1 MHKLQVLLLVVC
13 VAVGPSLAQITF
25 SRSWVP
31 QGKRSGGGGPDGP
44 EGPAHVRDCRD
55 VTVTA
60 LAQVAAHVSDMME
73 EVKSLRPTYTKS
85 PEVMMHKLQVLLLV
99 VCVAVGPSL
108 AQITFS
114 RSWVPQGKR
123 SGVAG
128 ALMAPE
134 GPAHLGESC
143 HGAYVEALMQVAAVV
158 NVSFIM
164 PVQTDGPE
172 DYKANYKTLK
182 RKLKLL
188 IYENE
193 CFQEELRKAQRA
205 LLRVRRDKSFLLD
218 RLLQYHRGPDSSS
231 DSEQTEESD
240 TENDAKLDT
249 KSCRK
254 RLSLEGSGGGSNSS
268 QGPLGKPPLKKKKS
282 SSNSSSSSKSSKQG
296 SKQWGYGTQACR
308 KQLTLWV
315 FTCTAPTRRPGMG
328 GSTGVAHTSDGQLSR
343 EEVERRL
350 AARQPMND
358 FTTTVSLT
366 LPNQLF
372 SDNIMEGDFME
383 EEVETSPSY
392 VEEDV
397 TVDYD

>member
-1 MHKLQVLLLVVC
+1 
-13 VAVGPSLAQITF
+13 
-25 SRSWVP
+25 
-31 QGKRSGGGGPDGP
+31 
-44 EGPAHVRDCRD
+44 
-55 VTVTA
+55 
-60 LAQVAAHVSDMME
+60 
-73 EVKSLRPTYTKS
+73 
-85 PEVMMHKLQVLLLV
+85 
-99 VCVAVGPSL
+99 
-108 AQITFS
+108 
-114 RSWVPQGKR
+114 
-123 SGVAG
+123 
-128 ALMAPE
+128 
-134 GPAHLGESC
+134 
-143 HGAYVEALMQVAAVV
+143 
-158 NVSFIM
+158 M

-296 SKQWGYGTQACR
+296 SKQIAAGSTITSSGSTSGSSSTSGQATTSASNIVTSNSSNNSISNVTNSGAMVR
-308 KQLTLWV
+308 KLAGSNLPSGSSPAQL
-315 FTCTAPTRRPGMG
+315 PTRRPGMG